1 MTKAGSIFILL
12 WMLFR
17 LLSHVFSYVD
27 NEIVTFLYFGGNDL
41 AICGFAL
48 LLYSICY
55 KINFTFL
62 SRKRTK
68 RLFLIV
74 LIYSLWCLIGD
85 TCILMG
91 IGAHDTALY
100 TSMDVTILSVG
111 ALWVIFV

>member
-1 MTKAGSIFILL
+1 MTKVGSIFILL

-17 LLSHVFSYVD
+17 LLSHVFNYVD

-48 LLYSICY
+48 LLYSIRD

-62 SRKRTK
+62 NKRKTK
-68 RLFLIV
+68 RLLLIV
-74 LIYSLWCLIGD
+74 LIYSLWCLIVD
-85 TCILMG
+85 IFILVG
-91 IGAHDTALY
+91 IGAHDTAIY
-100 TSMDVTILSVG
+100 TSVDITILSAG